1 MPAKAGADYPVGFVN
16 FWKTWPVN
24 DRKQA
29 KGKCLEAWKKAR
41 AEPDAA
47 LIVAHVERM
56 KRSPGW
62 TKDGGEFVP
71 APLVYLN
78 QRRWEGFE
86 ETGAAP
92 KCPAWCREAG
102 FDNVHEAGNAGCYE
116 HTAHRFH
123 DGKCDEV
130 PA

>member
-1 MPAKAGADYPVGFVN
+1 MPAKAGADYSVGFVN
-16 FWKTWPVN
+16 FWKTWPIN

-29 KGKCLEAWKKAR
+29 KGKCFEAWKKAG
-41 AEPDAA
+41 AEPQAA

-62 TKDGGEFVP
+62 TKDGGEYVP

-78 QRRWEGFE
+78 QRRWEG
-86 ETGAAP
+86 TDAAAP
-92 KCPAWCREAG
+92 PAGAWWTSAG
-102 FDNVHEAGNAGCYE
+102 FANLYEANNEGCYE
-116 HTAHRFH
+116 HNAAQFH
-123 DGKCDEV
+123 NGKRDEV